1 MSTPPQ
7 TPDSPEDPST
17 GDPRFTEESSAAEQD
32 FPGQQDSPER
42 EAAGEAAS
50 HPEAESRTDEDDAP
64 APEQKRG
71 GGKLVPTLVTLG
83 VVVLL
88 GAGALFGWQAWKS
101 GAVPDP
107 QEIFADT
114 GGNGL
119 ATGDCVDISR
129 QEKDEVEF
137 AKAEC
142 GSADSDFHVVQRHEG
157 KQQCPQNSYDMLLVG
172 DNSYCMV
179 PDAVVG
185 DCVVDLE
192 GEKTLMTKVDCSA
205 DRASWRVTEVA
216 DKADSEVCPP
226 GAMYLTYP
234 DPARTLC
241 FAELTRQ

>member
-17 GDPRFTEESSAAEQD
+17 GDPRFTEESSVAEQD
-32 FPGQQDSPER
+32 APAQQDSSDR
-42 EAAGEAAS
+42 EAADEDTPP
-50 HPEAESRTDEDDAP
+50 PEAGPRTGEDDA
-64 APEQKRG
+64 AEQKRG

-101 GAVPDP
+101 GALPDP
-107 QEIFADT
+107 QEIFADA
-114 GGNGL
+114 GGNGI
-119 ATGDCVDISR
+119 ATGDCVDISG
-129 QEKDEVEF
+129 QGKDEVDF
-137 AKAEC
+137 TKAEC
-142 GSADSDFHVVQRHEG
+142 GSADSDFHVVQRREG
-157 KQQCPQNSYDMLLVG
+157 EQQCPQNSYDMLLVG
-172 DNSYCMV
+172 ENVYCMV

-205 DRASWRVTEVA
+205 DRASWRVTKVT

-241 FAELTRQ
+241 FAELTQQ